1 MGRSR
6 RNITLEDSSAWIF
19 NRMAHVYDAR
29 PQYPGELVDSLA
41 SLVAPI
47 GRRVLDLG
55 AGIGHLA
62 IPLARRGFEV
72 SAVDPALAMLECL
85 RTRATAEGLSLST
98 LHAAAESLPFE
109 AAAFD
114 LVVIADALHFLD
126 AELAGR
132 QVRRVLAPR
141 GILALVVCKPTET
154 PFMRKVWELVHRT
167 SDRRARD
174 VEQSIQRLA
183 ALANVRLTETKCFED
198 ETPVDPETLL
208 RILSSVSFVG
218 PAFGAAR
225 MAVLREQLQAVEHA
239 PAWARTFT
247 LRAGRR
253 RLGP

>member
-6 RNITLEDSSAWIF
+6 RQIKLEDPSAWIF

-29 PQYPGELVDSLA
+29 PQYPRELVDALA
-41 SLVAPI
+41 NLTASV

-62 IPLARRGFEV
+62 IPLAKRGLEV

-85 RTRATAEGLSLST
+85 RARATAEGLALPAI
-98 LHAAAESLPFE
+98 HAAAESLPFE
-109 AAAFD
+109 EASFD

-126 AELAGR
+126 AELVGR

-141 GILALVVCKPTET
+141 GVLAIVVCEPTET
-154 PFMRKVWELVHRT
+154 PFMRKVWELVHKT

-174 VEQSIQRLA
+174 VEQALRRLA
-183 ALANVRLTETKCFED
+183 AMANVRLTDTKRYQD
-198 ETPVDPETLL
+198 ETPVDPEALL

-218 PAFGAAR
+218 PAFGPAR
-225 MAVLREQLQAVEHA
+225 MAALREQLQEVEHV

-247 LRAGRR
+247 LRTGYK